1 MDKERQRESSVQL
14 RAGGGDT
21 LVNIIPGT
29 LACEVDAVPH
39 VKKALI
45 DLAQRAFAEQGM
57 SAFVNTEK
65 STAYHEAGHAV
76 VAAAHGFGVKR
87 VWIKRKQTEQG
98 KMWVG
103 RNYPIHPDGN
113 AYIIGSDPDTT
124 VAFDLD
130 AARNLI
136 AGVAAEI
143 TFDAQD
149 FRQGSSIDELVFFRH
164 IVGNV
169 VVKTGAPMEAV
180 GMQLFCQVLEILKR
194 EEIAVEKIAVEL
206 RRRGTLRGE
215 QLRALLQDVRPMRPE
230 ARYGVGYEA
239 VVRQGEAT

>member
-29 LACEVDAVPH
+29 LACEADAVPH
-39 VKKALI
+39 IKKALL
-45 DLAQRAFAEQGM
+45 DLAQRAFTEQGM
-57 SAFVNTEK
+57 PAFVNTEK

-76 VAAAHGFGVKR
+76 VAAAHGFGVQR
-87 VWIKRKQTEQG
+87 IWIKRKRTEQG
-98 KMWVG
+98 KTWTG
-103 RNYPIHPDGN
+103 RNYPIHPDGS
-113 AYIIGSDPDTT
+113 AYAVGSTPDTA
-124 VAFDLD
+124 VAADFD

-143 TFDAQD
+143 LFDAQD
-149 FRQGSSIDELVFFRH
+149 FRQGSSIDELVFFKH
-164 IVGNV
+164 IVSNV
-169 VVKTGAPMEAV
+169 VAKTGAPTEAI

-194 EEIAVEKIAVEL
+194 EEIAVEKIAAEL
-206 RRRGTLRGE
+206 RRQGVLRGK
-215 QLRALLQDVRPMRPE
+215 QLQALLQNVKPIRSE
-230 ARYGVGYEA
+230 ARSGVGYEA